1 MYTRKESFSVYTN
14 IPRREAPGAYL
25 SGHNQTRFIVYMR
38 RILYVFTQEN
48 ERCSDWLISRGVAL
62 FTPMPSRENES
73 CSERHLPPPSVTWN
87 RSPPLGPPEGS
98 RRARGA
104 KERKNNL
111 ALIPSPKI
119 NHSYCMRPPGRPS
132 SRQTTTSR
140 HTTPPRRS
148 ITSRQTTNTSRQTT
162 SQHTTTSTKIV

>member
-14 IPRREAPGAYL
+14 IPRRGAPGAYL

-73 CSERHLPPPSVTWN
+73 CSERHLPPPSVTWPCS
-87 RSPPLGPPEGS
+87 SPQAPSES
-98 RRARGA
+98 CRRPRGA
-104 KERKNNL
+104 KERNANSH
-111 ALIPSPKI
+111 AL
-119 NHSYCMRPPGRPS
+119 H
-132 SRQTTTSR
+132 RQQKVHEATVTR
-140 HTTPPRRS
+140 HMAAFS
-148 ITSRQTTNTSRQTT
+148 FAGAQLNA
-162 SQHTTTSTKIV
+162 